1 MAEYLN
7 EYENDVNGLH
17 ELAAALLR
25 IMDANGTEQWDEDPA
40 AAAAADSASVAAA
53 AAAAAVAAVQQ
64 TAAPVDAVAE
74 IQKYKALLDAGVLT
88 EEEFA
93 AKKKQLLGI

>member
-1 MAEYLN
+1 M
-7 EYENDVNGLH
+7 NGLH
-17 ELAAALLR
+17 ELAAALLH
-25 IMDANGTEQWDEDPA
+25 IMDASGTEQWDEDPYA
-40 AAAAADSASVAAA
+40 ASASAASADSASVAA
-53 AAAAAVAAVQQ
+53 VQQ
-64 TAAPVDAVAE
+64 SAAPVDTVAE